1 MKQFFKIFL
10 FVFLSLAGGASTF
23 AEGQYLPVEDVFSDI
38 DKNYKY
44 YHEVQELYNRWIL
57 FPDANGKLN
66 PTKLLNRDEFVGIS
80 MEIICKK
87 CIQPNTELEFLQAY
101 TWKNVYFDINEANP
115 YFYCVAEAD
124 NKQYVKWYVQ
134 GDVCQN
140 NTSKEWER
148 PFCPDNKITKEEAYA
163 VIMRNSKIWTIAQNA
178 VETQAIIDGYETEKL
193 SDDVYPKNSDGS
205 PYTFYGYFKK
215 ALQYQLVEYDTNGK
229 EKIYKLLETKDN
241 KIYPKQYITKEE
253 FIYLAYIALKWNSC
267 PDTAVKN
274 NIALKMKIR
283 DKSCKA
289 SDKECKL
296 SDLED
301 SDNTYDFLP
310 IVETT
315 CKEWVA
321 DPNGYMWRFVNLNTG
336 AKFFLY
342 GKYLDNVKLPEVWE
356 RRIYLRV
363 VDNCSQT
370 AEIYST
376 IMVKDTTL
384 DTWIKT
390 WEDTCKTWDVS
401 CVRTTSCD
409 ANGNR
414 KCDVIPE
421 IKTTCTQGV
430 DESGY
435 DWTFTHIATGY
446 QEHRTGSY
454 INDFNFQLEW
464 VRRIDLTVTDK
475 CWKKKSETTRVSI
488 NTTLDTWIKTW
499 EDTCKAWDVS
509 CVRTTS
515 CDSNGNKKCDVIP
528 EIKTTCSQ
536 GVDESGYDWL
546 FTHIATGY
554 QERKTGSYIN
564 DFNFSL
570 EWIRRIDLTVT
581 DKCWKRASSTTKIL
595 IWPSLKLNVTI
606 LANPI
611 MGYAPLLVS
620 YEGIIT
626 WGTPPYKYNW
636 SFWDGGTWVGKYI
649 DYIFQNEGVYTT
661 KLIGTDSEW
670 RTWEATVVIKVL
682 QRDCTIDNDWDGIPD
697 CDDKCPLV
705 KGTAI
710 NKGCPVYE
718 PRCSVSCGCDP
729 WYSCDT
735 TDPAICPIKWV
746 CKPIVNKS
754 ACLYDSS
761 KDLIYGNVVCNSCPC
776 DKFIDFITTLRK
788 CDIVFP
794 AITSPTSTEIYSK
807 WNIYNISR

>member
-10 FVFLSLAGGASTF
+10 FIFLSLTGFASTF

-178 VETQAIIDGYETEKL
+178 IETQAIIDGYETEKL

-215 ALQYQLVEYDTNGK
+215 ALQYQLVEYDEKGNQ
-229 EKIYKLLETKDN
+229 KIYKLLETRDN
-241 KIYPKQYITKEE
+241 KIYPKQYMTKEE

-301 SDNTYDFLP
+301 PDDTYDFLP

-390 WEDTCKTWDVS
+390 WEDTCKAWDVS

-409 ANGNR
+409 ANGNK

-435 DWTFTHIATGY
+435 
-446 QEHRTGSY
+446 E
-454 INDFNFQLEW
+454 
-464 VRRIDLTVTDK
+464 
-475 CWKKKSETTRVSI
+475 
-488 NTTLDTWIKTW
+488 
-499 EDTCKAWDVS
+499 
-509 CVRTTS
+509 
-515 CDSNGNKKCDVIP
+515 
-528 EIKTTCSQ
+528 
-536 GVDESGYDWL
+536 WL

-564 DFNFSL
+564 DFNFQL

-595 IWPSLKLNVTI
+595 IWPSLKLDVTI

-697 CDDKCPLV
+697 CDDKCPLI

-718 PRCSVSCGCDP
+718 PRCSVSCGCNP

-776 DKFIDFITTLRK
+776 DKFVDFITTLRK